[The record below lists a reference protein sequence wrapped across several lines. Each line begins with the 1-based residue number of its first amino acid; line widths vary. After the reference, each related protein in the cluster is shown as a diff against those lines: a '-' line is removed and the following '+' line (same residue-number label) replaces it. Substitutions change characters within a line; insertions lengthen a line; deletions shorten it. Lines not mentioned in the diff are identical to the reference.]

1 DQVIHVALG
10 LRELHFIHAL
20 AGVPV
25 QESLAPEHGRE
36 LLRDP
41 LEELLDSRAVANEG
55 GGHLEAARGDVADGR
70 LHVVGDPLHKVA
82 AVLVLHVE
90 HLLVHLLHGHAA
102 PEDGGH
108 RQVATVAGVAGSH
121 HVLGVEHL
129 LRQLGHRQGSVLLAA
144 AAGERGE
151 ARHEEVQ
158 PGERHHVDRQL
169 AQVSVQLAGEAKAGG
184 HAAHGGRHQVVEV
197 P

>member
-1 DQVIHVALG
+1 DQVIHVALC

-25 QESLAPEHGRE
+25 QESLAPEHGCE

-41 LEELLDSRAVANEG
+41 LEQLLNSRAVPNEG
-55 GGHLEAARGDVADGR
+55 GRHLEPARGDVADGR
-70 LHVVGDPLHKVA
+70 LHVIGDPLHKVA

-90 HLLVHLLHGHAA
+90 HLLVHLLHGHPAS
-102 PEDGGH
+102 ENGSH
-108 RQVATVAGVAGSH
+108 RQVATVAGVAGCH
-121 HVLGVEHL
+121 HVLRIKHL
-129 LRQLGHRQGSVLLAA
+129 LRELGHRQGSVLLAA
-144 AAGERGE
+144 AARERGK

-169 AQVSVQLAGEAKAGG
+169 AQIGVQLAGEAKAGR
-184 HAAHGGRHQVVEV
+184 HAAHGGRDQVVEV